1 MDYVPMNDG
10 SGHRRLRYTATSSEQ
25 HRKDGSSDLASLNEQ
40 LIQTFKTLQ
49 LFRQKSQFTDVT
61 LCVGDENLPCHKVI
75 LAASSPYF
83 HAMFSSPYKEQQTS
97 HVLLEHVSPW
107 AVRRLLDFAYL
118 GVMELSETTVQD
130 VFTAASLLDYP
141 IAMKACVQFMEQHLD
156 ITNCL
161 GVESLAELHGL
172 TSLGKTAR
180 KMTIENFSTLVTES
194 SEWPALPFSTILSYI
209 SSDDLDVPSEQ
220 SVWNACMTW
229 IDHDPATRTTCLP
242 ALLSHVRLRHLGQ
255 DFLKTQLTQNCY
267 IQAGNIMSTVYSYS
281 PSLGLWSE
289 CCPMPQARARHAA
302 VAVGSSHIFVF
313 GGITLTQRGT
323 DLSRNGGSDPLNVE
337 DGRLDRIVPNSYQRT
352 AGSVPIV
359 NIANTIIRYDLCTD
373 SWSTVGRSSQP
384 RLESRVVVV
393 DEGSG
398 GGSLTAS
405 PPPIE
410 LSPCV
415 VDCTFGPDGSNLS
428 VSGELAASSNEVR
441 SSGNFV
447 RDNGHRRRHLSSHT
461 HAERTLVEIGGVSET
476 HPQGTDQVMLY
487 SLRSDLT
494 VIPTGDY
501 IKLPQASRYINAT
514 VRQSSN
520 LVYLFWE
527 RTSELSVLDLTRR
540 TLRPL
545 APLTENHA
553 GLSSTRIHCGL
564 AWVGSQLYV
573 VGGFSEFASDDRRP
587 ILPRDDVHC
596 YDLERNSWSTRPDS
610 IPAHVQP
617 TSNNKLMPHRPSS
630 GVCRTCIHK
639 ASKTISLVVENYTV
653 QPADVVCCQRV
664 FSNLF
669 LFANKRLRSEGRY
682 SFHGYCIVVQL
693 EVNSKILWQK
703 KTKEFILVYIVP
715 KSNSTKSS
723 VSVNL
728 TFYLSTKLHVMDE
741 GHLMFQLVGGC
752 DMVFGEREKADLIC
766 NWANGAQCGQ
776 FSVRVGLTGT
786 RGRFPG
792 NVEPVVGCRKVLS
805 SLISSTFFK
814 ENILPLET

>member
-1 MDYVPMNDG
+1 MSLASMNGFCRD
-10 SGHRRLRYTATSSEQ
+10 SSSEQ
-25 HRKDGSSDLASLNEQ
+25 HRKDGSSDLAALNEQ

-156 ITNCL
+156 LTNCL

-172 TSLGKTAR
+172 TSLGKAAR
-180 KMTIENFSTLVTES
+180 KMTIENFSTLVAES
-194 SEWPALPFSTILSYI
+194 SEWPVLPFSTILSYI

-267 IQAGNIMSTVYSYS
+267 IQENRLAQDMIRRTLAGGMDQAPRPATLKRPTLIVLGGLNSCILNCMQSFSPTKTSWLPCPSMPVDSLAWFSVAVVSNILFVIGGIKAGSIMSTVYSYS

-289 CCPMPQARARHAA
+289 CCSMPQARARHAA

-313 GGITLTQRGT
+313 GGITLTQRGI
-323 DLSRNGGSDPLNVE
+323 DLSRNGGSDPIHLE

-352 AGSVPIV
+352 AGSAPIV
-359 NIANTIIRYDLCTD
+359 SIANTIIRYDLCTD

-393 DEGSG
+393 DEASG
-398 GGSLTAS
+398 GGSLMAS

-514 VRQSSN
+514 VRQSTN

-564 AWVGSQLYV
+564 AWVGSQLYI

-596 YDLERNSWSTRPDS
+596 YDLESNSWTLIKVTNGTVPRA
-610 IPAHVQP
+610 IF
-617 TSNNKLMPHRPSS
+617 
-630 GVCRTCIHK
+630 GCVC
-639 ASKTISLVVENYTV
+639 LN
-653 QPADVVCCQRV
+653 
-664 FSNLF
+664 
-669 LFANKRLRSEGRY
+669 
-682 SFHGYCIVVQL
+682 
-693 EVNSKILWQK
+693 
-703 KTKEFILVYIVP
+703 
-715 KSNSTKSS
+715 
-723 VSVNL
+723 
-728 TFYLSTKLHVMDE
+728 M
-741 GHLMFQLVGGC
+741 
-752 DMVFGEREKADLIC
+752 
-766 NWANGAQCGQ
+766 
-776 FSVRVGLTGT
+776 
-786 RGRFPG
+786 
-792 NVEPVVGCRKVLS
+792 
-805 SLISSTFFK
+805 
-814 ENILPLET
+814 